1 MKVWKRGVRRKSC
14 SGSEL
19 SHITNTVCVKD
30 IEYSELCLHEVQLLI
45 SASESKHYRGVSV
58 GWVWSV
64 EGRENW

>member
-1 MKVWKRGVRRKSC
+1 MEVSC
-14 SGSEL
+14 
-19 SHITNTVCVKD
+19 HIIPILPVCVKD